1 MQIQLTRRF
10 YDKVLGFY
18 QQRENARSMFYTY
31 DHKAVVRLGFFPDKL
46 IFEEVKYDLKE
57 AHDSCG
63 TIAAEPKKI
72 TVAVND
78 DLYFDTEEFKVI
90 DKSFLPEEDLCAD
103 KTEINEADDILF
115 KLVEE
120 LEGKTMNVCE
130 GSDLVQIFER
140 AKTYVAHKKFETM
153 SLDEKIFTIARTAIE
168 GDHVYYPPNHL
179 LRSILQI
186 LDDANVFSIAHQIMN
201 ERSLASDD
209 CCRNSLATEILEKI
223 GEIRNESN
231 S

>member
-1 MQIQLTRRF
+1 MQIQLTERF
-10 YDKVLGFY
+10 YDKVVSFY
-18 QQRENARSMFYTY
+18 QQRKSGREMFYTY
-31 DHKAVVRLGFFPDKL
+31 DHKAIVRLGFFPDKL

-90 DKSFLPEEDLCAD
+90 DKSFLPEEDLCENKD
-103 KTEINEADDILF
+103 DINEADDILF

-153 SLDEKIFTIARTAIE
+153 SLDEKIFTIARTAI
-168 GDHVYYPPNHL
+168 GGCVYPPNHL

-186 LDDANVFSIAHQIMN
+186 LDDANVFSIAHQIIN

-223 GEIRNESN
+223 ERVEDESN

>member
-18 QQRENARSMFYTY
+18 QQRENTQSMFYTY
-31 DHKAVVRLGFFPDKL
+31 DHKAVVRLGFFSDRL

-57 AHDSCG
+57 AHDPCG
-63 TIAAEPKKI
+63 TITAEPKKI

-103 KTEINEADDILF
+103 KIKINEADDILF

-120 LEGKTMNVCE
+120 LEGKTVNISE
-130 GSDLVQIFER
+130 GSDLRQIFER
-140 AKTYVAHKKFETM
+140 AKTYVDHKKFEAM
-153 SLDEKIFTIARTAIE
+153 SLDEKIFTIAKSHIE
-168 GDHVYYPPNHL
+168 KNSTCNMLP
-179 LRSILQI
+179 RILEV
-186 LDDANVFSIAHQIMN
+186 LDDANVFSIAHQIIN

-209 CCRNSLATEILEKI
+209 CCRNSLATEILERI

>member
-1 MQIQLTRRF
+1 MQIQLTERF
-10 YDKVLGFY
+10 YDKVVSFY
-18 QQRENARSMFYTY
+18 QQRKSGREMFYTY
-31 DHKAVVRLGFFPDKL
+31 DHKAIVRLGFFPDKL

-57 AHDSCG
+57 AHDPCE

-90 DKSFLPEEDLCAD
+90 DKSFLPEEDLCEN
-103 KTEINEADDILF
+103 KEEINEADDILF

-120 LEGKTMNVCE
+120 LEGKTINISE
-130 GSDLVQIFER
+130 GSDLRQIFER

-153 SLDEKIFTIARTAIE
+153 SLDEKIFTIAKS
-168 GDHVYYPPNHL
+168 HVENNSACNMLP
-179 LRSILQI
+179 RILEI
-186 LDDANVFSIAHQIMN
+186 LDDANVFSIAHQIIN
-201 ERSLASDD
+201 ERSSASDD
-209 CCRNSLATEILEKI
+209 CCRNSLATEILERI

>member
-1 MQIQLTRRF
+1 MQIQLTSRF
-10 YDKVLGFY
+10 YDKVVSFY

-46 IFEEVKYDLKE
+46 IFEEVKYDSKE
-57 AHDSCG
+57 AHEPCG

-90 DKSFLPEEDLCAD
+90 DKSFLPEEDLCENKD
-103 KTEINEADDILF
+103 EINEADDILF

-140 AKTYVAHKKFETM
+140 AKTYVAHKKFETL

-168 GDHVYYPPNHL
+168 GECAYPPNHL

-186 LDDANVFSIAHQIMN
+186 LDDANVFSIAHQIIN

-223 GEIRNESN
+223 ERVEDESN

>member
-18 QQRENARSMFYTY
+18 YQRENTQTMFYTY
-31 DHKAVVRLGFFPDKL
+31 DHKAVVRLADFSDRL

-57 AHDSCG
+57 AHDSCR

-120 LEGKTMNVCE
+120 LEGKIVNISE
-130 GSDLVQIFER
+130 GSDLRQIFER

-153 SLDEKIFTIARTAIE
+153 SLDEKIFTIARTAI
-168 GDHVYYPPNHL
+168 GASVYPPNHL

-186 LDDANVFSIAHQIMN
+186 LDDANVFSIAHQIIN

-209 CCRNSLATEILEKI
+209 CCRNSLATEILERI

>member
-1 MQIQLTRRF
+1 MQIQLTERF
-10 YDKVLGFY
+10 YDKVVSFY
-18 QQRENARSMFYTY
+18 QQRKSGREMFYTY
-31 DHKAVVRLGFFPDKL
+31 DHKAIVRLGFFPDKL
-46 IFEEVKYDLKE
+46 LFEEVKYDLKE

-90 DKSFLPEEDLCAD
+90 DKSFLPEEDLCEN
-103 KTEINEADDILF
+103 KEEINEADDILF
-115 KLVEE
+115 RLVEE
-120 LEGKTMNVCE
+120 LEGKTINIC
-130 GSDLVQIFER
+130 GYSDLRQVFER

-153 SLDEKIFTIARTAIE
+153 SLDEKIFAIAKT
-168 GDHVYYPPNHL
+168 HVEND
-179 LRSILQI
+179 SISNMLPRI
-186 LDDANVFSIAHQIMN
+186 LEVLDDANVFSIAHQIIN

-209 CCRNSLATEILEKI
+209 CCRNSLATEILERI
-223 GEIRNESN
+223 GENRNESN

>member
-1 MQIQLTRRF
+1 MQIQLTSRF

-57 AHDSCG
+57 APDPCG

-90 DKSFLPEEDLCAD
+90 DKSFLPEEDLCEN
-103 KTEINEADDILF
+103 KEEINEADDILF
-115 KLVEE
+115 RLVEE
-120 LEGKTMNVCE
+120 LEGKTINIC
-130 GSDLVQIFER
+130 GYSDLRQVFER

-153 SLDEKIFTIARTAIE
+153 SLDEKIFTIAKT
-168 GDHVYYPPNHL
+168 HVEND
-179 LRSILQI
+179 SISNMLPRI
-186 LDDANVFSIAHQIMN
+186 LEVLDDANVFSIAHQIIN

-209 CCRNSLATEILEKI
+209 CCRNSLATEILERI
-223 GEIRNESN
+223 GETRNESN

>member
-57 AHDSCG
+57 AHEPCG

-153 SLDEKIFTIARTAIE
+153 SLDEKIFTIAKSYVEKNSTYNMLPR
-168 GDHVYYPPNHL
+168 
-179 LRSILQI
+179 ILEV
-186 LDDANVFSIAHQIMN
+186 LDDANVFSIAHQIIN

>member
-18 QQRENARSMFYTY
+18 YQRENTQTMFYTY
-31 DHKAVVRLGFFPDKL
+31 DHKAVVRLADFPDKL

-57 AHDSCG
+57 AHDQCG

-90 DKSFLPEEDLCAD
+90 DKSFLPEEDLCENKD
-103 KTEINEADDILF
+103 DINEADDILF

-153 SLDEKIFTIARTAIE
+153 SLDEKIFTIARNAVE
-168 GDHVYYPPNHL
+168 GECAYPPNYL

-186 LDDANVFSIAHQIMN
+186 LDDANVFSIAHQIIN

-209 CCRNSLATEILEKI
+209 CCRNSLAIEILERI

>member
-1 MQIQLTRRF
+1 MQIQLTERF

-18 QQRENARSMFYTY
+18 YQRDNTQTMFYTY
-31 DHKAVVRLGFFPDKL
+31 DHKAVVRPGNFTGELV
-46 IFEEVKYDLKE
+46 FEEVVADALNQ
-57 AHDSCG
+57 SV
-63 TIAAEPKKI
+63 PVKKI
-72 TVAVND
+72 SVDTDASN
-78 DLYFDTEEFKVI
+78 DLYFDTEKFEVI
-90 DKSFLPEEDLCAD
+90 DKSPSNLGKSCQCACAKESKPESDS
-103 KTEINEADDILF
+103 ILF
-115 KLVEE
+115 DLVEE
-120 LEGKTMNVCE
+120 LEGKTINISE
-130 GSDLVQIFER
+130 GSDLRQIFER

-179 LRSILQI
+179 LISILQI
-186 LDDANVFSIAHQIMN
+186 LDDANVFSIAHQIIN

-209 CCRNSLATEILEKI
+209 CCRNSLATEILERI